1 MPKRQLV
8 LVKHADPAREPEPL
22 GTLADVEKA
31 LADFN
36 TAPDGAKPGG
46 AVRSLYGPGMIIEV
60 ATSQREILQAMVTV
74 SEEETAWPVLSRLC
88 RRLGWKMMDIDSGNV
103 FG

>member
-8 LVKHADPAREPEPL
+8 LVKHTDPERDPEPL
-22 GTLADVEKA
+22 GSLAEVVRA

-36 TAPDGAKPGG
+36 TAPDGAASSGPT
-46 AVRSLYGPGMIIEV
+46 RSLYGPGMVVEV
-60 ATSQREILQAMVTV
+60 GTSQPRIMQAMVTV
-74 SEEETAWPVLSRLC
+74 IEDDMAWPVLSRLC
-88 RRLGWKMMDIDSGNV
+88 RRLGWKMMDIDSGRV

>member
-8 LVKHADPAREPEPL
+8 LVKHADPQREPEAL
-22 GTLADVEKA
+22 GTLEEIIRL

-36 TAPDGAKPGG
+36 TAPDGAPAKG
-46 AVRSLYGPGMIIEV
+46 ATRSLYGPGMIVEV
-60 ATSQREILQAMVTV
+60 ATSQKRINQAMVTV
-74 SEEETAWPVLSRLC
+74 VEDEVAWPVLSRLC
-88 RRLGWKMMDIDSGNV
+88 RRLGWKMMDIDSGRV

>member
-22 GTLADVEKA
+22 GTLEEVTRL
-31 LADFN
+31 LADYN
-36 TAPDGAKPGG
+36 TAPDGSPSRGPT
-46 AVRSLYGPGMIIEV
+46 RSLYGPGMIVEMS
-60 ATSQREILQAMVTV
+60 TSQAKINQAMVTV
-74 SEEETAWPVLSRLC
+74 IEEEVAWAVLSRLC
-88 RRLGWKMMDIDSGNV
+88 RRLGWKMMDVDTGRV